1 MYTKMQN
8 ENTTLEQQ
16 TQQAL
21 GHVGHEDFFPE
32 SDEYSDDEYDEPLIK
47 FSELPVGKSYHMYN
61 VKPITKQDGNTSYFA
76 EFRTKN
82 DEYYKSWMPDSL
94 VKKYHKLGAV
104 ECFVLNNG
112 KKPCSKNRTY
122 YDTKLKAI
130 QTAARE

>member
-1 MYTKMQN
+1 MQN
-8 ENTTLEQQ
+8 ENENTTPQAQE
-16 TQQAL
+16 TQAQ
-21 GHVGHEDFFPE
+21 ETQDFFPD

-61 VKPITKQDGNTSYFA
+61 VKPIIKQDGNTSYFA

-82 DEYYKSWMPDSL
+82 DEHYKSWMPESL
-94 VKKYHKLGAV
+94 VKKFHKLGAA

-112 KKPCSKNRTY
+112 RKPCSKNRTY